1 MRPALVLFV
10 ALVTACGSAS
20 AAVPAPHL
28 LRGAAAADLAKG
40 EEEMTLEIVELMC
53 RPCAS
58 QIVSGTK
65 ALPGVT
71 SVTMELA
78 TKTLTVRY
86 DTAITARD
94 RVHASIDKIVATIQ

>member
-10 ALVTACGSAS
+10 ALLAACGSAN
-20 AAVPAPHL
+20 AALPAPHL
-28 LRGAAAADLAKG
+28 VRGAPAADLAKG

-53 RPCAS
+53 RPCAA
-58 QIVSGTK
+58 QIVSETK
-65 ALPGVT
+65 ELPGVT

-86 DTAITARD
+86 DTQVTARD
-94 RVHASIDKIVATIQ
+94 RVHASIDSIVASIQ